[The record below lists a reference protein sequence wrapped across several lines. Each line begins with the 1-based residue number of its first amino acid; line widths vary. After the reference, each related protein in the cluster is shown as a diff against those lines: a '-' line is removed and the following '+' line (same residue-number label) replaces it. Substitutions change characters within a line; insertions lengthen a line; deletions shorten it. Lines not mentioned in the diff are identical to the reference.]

1 MSDPQIPEKKAKP
14 SVLEDQPFAQFI
26 ETHFIPTLAETLKN
40 NGISDLTL
48 QLTKEPLPTQ
58 ADECWQVQGQ
68 WLGGRRSF
76 LVAFPEESISGIKVF
91 ACADANTKPTD
102 LEPFLGDERKIT
114 LDLLVFG
121 VMRRLNGQKWLG
133 LN

>member
-1 MSDPQIPEKKAKP
+1 MADPQTAEKKAKP
-14 SVLEDQPFAQFI
+14 PALEDKPFAEFI
-26 ETHFIPTLAETLKN
+26 ETHFIPSLAETLKN
-40 NGISDLTL
+40 NGVSDLAL
-48 QLTKEPLPTQ
+48 QFTKETLPTQ
-58 ADECWQVQGQ
+58 RDECWQVRGQ
-68 WLGGRRSF
+68 WSGGRRSF
-76 LVAFPEESISGIKVF
+76 LVAFPEESIGGVKVF